1 MRSKAVMKPATHMSW
16 SRFAILA
23 AVAAILVTTTVAQTL
38 EPRPD
43 AKPVPSTSAP
53 NAASPHLQGVRAG
66 LEGKGV
72 TLTLDVAGDF
82 TYLPGNF
89 GAHLVTVDLPGVGS
103 VQPSTSHLLESA
115 LVSSY
120 RLIESQRDGK
130 PNLRVEVLLKTTAAA
145 DYRRVEHGL
154 EIHLTPASPMFPST
168 PASTMAASP
177 RPVSMGTPAAKANRL
192 EKVNLTRSADS
203 ASVEVVANGTLEFKA
218 FELRSPHRLVIDL
231 PDVISQVSKQP
242 IFPSGTPNNAAPL
255 HSVRVG
261 QFKDNPPVSR
271 VVVDLDETAKY
282 DVHRGARG
290 LEIEVRAAS
299 AAIPPAPAPVVKKP
313 DTVMASSTAA
323 SSSMPA
329 SSDAVFAS
337 VRQPSA
343 APAPAMPAP
352 PMSAPLVPSP
362 AIAAALVPNSA
373 PTSAPASAAA
383 APQQQ
388 MPLAAKPATNQA
400 NAISSPSSGAKH
412 YSGEPISINVKD
424 VDIKDFFRLIQEIS
438 GLNVIVDSSVH
449 GTLTMVLNDV
459 PWDQAL
465 DIVLHNNQ
473 LDDALVGNVLRI
485 ASIDTLKKE
494 QDSVSDLSAAQRE
507 NQPQITDLRP
517 VNYAKAA
524 DLASKLTKFLTKCSG
539 KPGSNCKSAITADD
553 RTNQLII
560 TDYADNFPALDKVL
574 KELDKRTQQVEIEAR
589 VVSASRQFTRELGS
603 QLGLNFLAGTT
614 LIGGNPVGANNS
626 PIIHT
631 QTPLYSAGGSIP
643 LFSNF
648 PAAGAN
654 TGVSITSQLLGK
666 YDLDAII
673 TAAEQKGTG
682 KLLSRPKIIT
692 QNNVAGKIQQG
703 VKIPIQTTVNNTVS
717 LTFQD
722 VTLSMV
728 VTPQITSDGTIFL
741 AIDVTNSTIDPG
753 IPRINGTPALDT
765 QEANTS
771 VLVADGGTVVFGGV
785 IQNQNNLTIQ
795 QVPLLGSI
803 PILGHFFKSTGI
815 STTTSELLFFV
826 TPKIL

>member
-1 MRSKAVMKPATHMSW
+1 MRSKDVMKPATHMSW
-16 SRFAILA
+16 SRFAVLA
-23 AVAAILVTTTVAQTL
+23 AVALAALQVAPILAVPARAQAVPET
-38 EPRPD
+38 
-43 AKPVPSTSAP
+43 KPSPSMPAPSTAAAP
-53 NAASPHLQGVRAG
+53 ASPHLQGVRAG

-82 TYLPGNF
+82 TYVPGNS
-89 GAHLVTVDLPGVGS
+89 GAHLLTVDLPGVGS
-103 VQPSTSHLLESA
+103 AEPSTSHLLESA

-120 RLIESQRDGK
+120 RVVESQRDGK
-130 PNLRVEVLLKTTAAA
+130 SNLRVEVLLKTAAAA
-145 DYRRVEHGL
+145 DYRRTEHGL
-154 EIHLTPASPMFPST
+154 EIRLTPTSSM

-177 RPVSMGTPAAKANRL
+177 RPVSMGAPAAKANRL
-192 EKVNLTRSADS
+192 ERVNLTRGADS
-203 ASVEVVANGTLEFKA
+203 ASVEVEANGTVEFKA
-218 FELRSPHRLVIDL
+218 FELRSPHRLVVDL
-231 PDVISQVSKQP
+231 PDVVSQVGKQP
-242 IFPSGTPNNAAPL
+242 ITPAGAAPF

-261 QFKDNPPVSR
+261 QFRDNPPVAR
-271 VVVDLDETAKY
+271 VVVDLDENAKY
-282 DVHRGARG
+282 DVRRGARG
-290 LEIEVRAAS
+290 LEIEVRSAS
-299 AAIPPAPAPVVKKP
+299 AAIPATPAPSVAPPVVKKN
-313 DTVMASSTAA
+313 DTVMAAA
-323 SSSMPA
+323 TMPA

-337 VRQPSA
+337 VRQPAA
-343 APAPAMPAP
+343 APAPVAPAP
-352 PMSAPLVPSP
+352 IVAAPISAPIVP
-362 AIAAALVPNSA
+362 A
-373 PTSAPASAAA
+373 
-383 APQQQ
+383 QQQ
-388 MPLAAKPATNQA
+388 VTLAAKPAASQA
-400 NAISSPSSGAKH
+400 NVLNTGMGAKH
-412 YSGEPISINVKD
+412 YTGEPISINVKG
-424 VDIKDFFRLIQEIS
+424 VDLADFFRLIQEIS
-438 GLNVIVDSSVH
+438 GLNVIVDSSVK

-465 DIVLHNNQ
+465 DIVNHNNQ
-473 LDDALVGNVLRI
+473 LDAVLVGNVLRI
-485 ASIDTLKKE
+485 ATIDTLKKE
-494 QDSVSDLSAAQRE
+494 QESVSDLSASQRE
-507 NQPQITDLRP
+507 NVPQVTDLRP

-524 DLASKLTKFLTKCSG
+524 DLAAKLRVFLTKCSG
-539 KPGSNCKSAITADD
+539 KPGSTCKSNITSDD

-560 TDYADNFPALDKVL
+560 TDYADNFPELDKVL
-574 KELDKRTQQVEIEAR
+574 KQLDKRTQQVEIEAR

-614 LIGGNPVGANNS
+614 LLGGNPVGGNNS

-631 QTPLYSAGGSIP
+631 ATPLYSTGGSIP

-654 TGVSITSQLLGK
+654 TGVTITSQLLGK

-692 QNNVAGKIQQG
+692 QNNVAGKVQQG

-741 AIDVTNSTIDPG
+741 DIDVTNSTIDPG

-765 QEANTS
+765 QEANTR
-771 VLVADGGTVVFGGV
+771 VLVQDGGTVVFGGV

-803 PILGHFFKSTGI
+803 PILGNLFKSTGVT
-815 STTTSELLFFV
+815 TTTSELLFFV
-826 TPKIL
+826 TPKII